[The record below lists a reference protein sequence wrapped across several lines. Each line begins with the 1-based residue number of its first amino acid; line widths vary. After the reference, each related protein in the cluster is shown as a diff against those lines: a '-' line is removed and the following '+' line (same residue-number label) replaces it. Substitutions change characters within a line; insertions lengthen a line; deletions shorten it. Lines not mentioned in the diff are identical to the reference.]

1 MCYLNVCVC
10 VCACARACVCREGTP
25 PSRAAGESSLCFMP
39 TDKVK
44 DAVRKRRSAEDG
56 HGQVLGLEVAIQR
69 SNVIASAIELD
80 AVRA

>member
-1 MCYLNVCVC
+1 
-10 VCACARACVCREGTP
+10 
-25 PSRAAGESSLCFMP
+25 MP

-44 DAVRKRRSAEDG
+44 DAVRKRRLSAEDG

>member
-1 MCYLNVCVC
+1 
-10 VCACARACVCREGTP
+10 
-25 PSRAAGESSLCFMP
+25 MP